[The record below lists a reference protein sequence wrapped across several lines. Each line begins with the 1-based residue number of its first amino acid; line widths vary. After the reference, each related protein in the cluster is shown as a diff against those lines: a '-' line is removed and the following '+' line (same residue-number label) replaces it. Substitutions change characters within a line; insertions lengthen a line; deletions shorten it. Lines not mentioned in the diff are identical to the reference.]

1 MSHKLSLITALTV
14 FALLLTAGVSTA
26 QSPEPISPSTP
37 AIPQGSAFTYQG
49 RLTASG
55 APANGAYDFQF
66 ILYNAPS
73 GGAPVG
79 SPVVRQ
85 DVPVAAGLFTVLLD
99 FGPGPFGTQALWL
112 QIGVRP
118 GAGTG
123 AFSTIDP
130 RQQLTSTPT
139 ALYAPSSGNADL
151 LDGFHANAFALAS
164 NIHPAWNL
172 NGNAGTDPTVNYLG
186 TSDAV
191 ALTFKVGGVTALR
204 ILPDSTSPNII
215 GGSDKNRVV
224 SGTIGA
230 VIGGG
235 GDPAAINQVQGNYSV
250 VGGGAGNVTN
260 GIYATVSGGV
270 QNTASS
276 AYAFIGG
283 GWKNV
288 ASGSE
293 STVAGG
299 AYNSATD
306 SVATVGGGA
315 NNTASGYISTIGG
328 GTNNSTDGDYSTIAG
343 GDQNKTPAAH
353 SVVAGG
359 YKNNATGDFAVI
371 GGGSGNAASG
381 LFAVIGGG
389 GGTFSGAVP
398 NKATDLWSTVG
409 GGRSNTASG
418 AAATVG
424 GGDGNTAS
432 AVTATVPGGSGNTA
446 SGPYSFAAGA
456 QASATQIGSFVWSS
470 SEATASWGDN
480 TFTVRAEGGT
490 RFYSASGTSTGVQL
504 SSGATSWGSISDR
517 NAKQNFNVVDNQWLL
532 DRLAAMPIQT
542 WNLKSQA
549 AGMRHIGPVAQDFNG
564 MLSPVF
570 GTVEDPL
577 RINNMDAVGVS
588 LAAIQGLYQLNQ
600 EQAARIKTLEDK
612 LSTQA
617 TGGVATESTSLPVGW
632 LALSGVLAAVVVA
645 QAGMFFF
652 LIRKM
657 RGRL

>member
-1 MSHKLSLITALTV
+1 MSHKLSLITVLTV
-14 FALLLTAGVSTA
+14 FALLVTAGVSAA
-26 QSPEPISPSTP
+26 QAPAPDSPSTP
-37 AIPQGSAFTYQG
+37 ALPLGSAFTYQG
-49 RLTASG
+49 RLTDNG
-55 APANGAYDFQF
+55 APATGIYDFQF
-66 ILYNAPS
+66 ALYNAGS
-73 GGAPVG
+73 GGVPVG
-79 SPVVRQ
+79 STVVKQ

-99 FGPGPFGTQALWL
+99 FGPSPFGTQALWL
-112 QIGVRP
+112 EIQVRP
-118 GAGTG
+118 GASTG
-123 AFSTIDP
+123 AFSRIDP

-151 LDGFHANAFALAS
+151 LDGLQANAFALA
-164 NIHPAWNL
+164 NHTHPTWNL
-172 NGNAGTDPTVNYLG
+172 GGNAGTNPATNYLG
-186 TSDAV
+186 TSDPV

-204 ILPDSTSPNII
+204 ILPDINSPNII
-215 GGSDKNRVV
+215 GGSGSNQVV

-230 VIGGG
+230 VIAGGG
-235 GDPAAINQVQGNYSV
+235 APAAINKAQGNYSV
-250 VGGGAGNVTN
+250 IGGGVGNITN
-260 GIYATVSGGV
+260 GVYATVAGGV

-276 AYAFIGG
+276 SYAAIGG
-283 GWKNV
+283 GWKNT

-306 SVATVGGGA
+306 SVATVGGGG

-328 GTNNSTDGDYSTIAG
+328 GTKNSSDGDYSTIAG
-343 GDQNKTPAAH
+343 GDSNSTSAPDAT
-353 SVVAGG
+353 VAGG
-359 YKNNATGDFAVI
+359 YKNNVTGDFAAI

-381 LFAVIGGG
+381 MFAVIGGG
-389 GGTFSGAVP
+389 GGTLSGAVP
-398 NKATDLWSTVG
+398 NKASDVWSTVG

-418 AAATVG
+418 PAATVG

-432 AVTATVPGGSGNTA
+432 AVTSTVPGGSGNTA

-456 QASATQIGSFVWSS
+456 QASATHGGSFVWSS
-470 SEATASWGDN
+470 YDATTSWGDN
-480 TFTVRAEGGT
+480 TFTVRAHGGT
-490 RFYSASGTSTGVQL
+490 RFYSAPGTAIGVQL

-517 NAKQNFNVVDNQWLL
+517 NVKQNFSNIDSQWLL
-532 DRLAAMPIQT
+532 EQIAAMPIQT

-564 MLSPVF
+564 MLSSLF

-588 LAAIQGLYQLNQ
+588 LAAIQGLYAQNQ
-600 EQAARIKTLEDK
+600 QQAAQIKALQDK
-612 LSTQA
+612 LSAQ
-617 TGGVATESTSLPVGW
+617 STNLAASEPASLPVGW
-632 LALSGVLAAVVVA
+632 LMLIGALAVVVLA

-652 LIRKM
+652 LLRKM